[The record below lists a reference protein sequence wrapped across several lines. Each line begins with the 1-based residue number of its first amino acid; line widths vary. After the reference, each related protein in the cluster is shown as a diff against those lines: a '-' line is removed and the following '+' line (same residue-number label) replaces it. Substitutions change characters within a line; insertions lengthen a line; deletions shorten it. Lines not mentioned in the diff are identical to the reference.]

1 MNRRWKSSSR
11 LSSRPLI
18 SSLVAAFVV
27 ALLGP
32 AQTASAADGP
42 ALSTPVAVLDAA
54 LHCPATFAHPERE
67 PVLLVHG
74 TTTTYGETWE
84 WGYTPALQADGY
96 DVCGVDLPNRAM
108 GDVQVSTE
116 YVVNAVDRIHAA
128 TGRKVDVVGHSQGNM
143 ELRWAAKWWPHVR
156 AEIDD
161 MILLGNPGHGVTGGN
176 LFCVGSCAPA
186 LHQFSMGSNFMAA
199 LNSTDETPGTVSYTS
214 VYSRTDEAITPFT
227 TASLSGATNIAVQ
240 DVCPGRVVTHFGLVY
255 ESVTY
260 GLVKD
265 ALLHSGGAD
274 PGRLP
279 FGKCLD
285 VNLPG
290 ITAAEASTYSAVL
303 AGNFSA
309 EILNATK
316 VATEPA
322 LKPYALS

>member
-1 MNRRWKSSSR
+1 MSSRWKP
-11 LSSRPLI
+11 LSGRGWRPVV
-18 SSLVAAFVV
+18 SSLAAVVMV

-42 ALSTPVAVLDAA
+42 ALSTPVATLDAA

-74 TTTTYGETWE
+74 TTTTYDETWG
-84 WGYTPALQADGY
+84 WGYTPALRADGY
-96 DVCGVDLPNRAM
+96 DVCGVDLPNRSM
-108 GDVQVSTE
+108 GDIQVASE
-116 YVVNAVDRIHAA
+116 YVVHAVDRIYAA
-128 TGRKVDVVGHSQGNM
+128 TGRKVDVIGHSQGNM
-143 ELRWAAKWWPHVR
+143 ELRWAAKWWPHVQ

-161 MILLGNPGHGVTGGN
+161 MILLANPGRGVTGGN
-176 LFCVGSCAPA
+176 LFCVLSCAPA
-186 LHQFSMGSNFMAA
+186 LHQFSMGSNFLAA
-199 LNSTDETPGTVSYTS
+199 LNRDDQTPGAISYTS
-214 VYSRTDEAITPFT
+214 VYSRTDEAIIPFT
-227 TASLSGATNIAVQ
+227 SAPMTGAKNIALQ
-240 DVCPGRVVTHFGLVY
+240 DVCFGRVVTHFGLVY
-255 ESVTY
+255 DSVTY
-260 GLVKD
+260 LLVKD
-265 ALLHSGGAD
+265 ALSHSGTAD

-290 ITAAEASTYSAVL
+290 ITVGEASTYSAVL